1 MTPEHFAHIRHL
13 TGCNHDQ
20 FAKIYLFTVAKQK
33 AYETGS
39 RKITDD
45 DETYLLKI
53 ESMFRNGNERTN
65 NEQ

>member
-1 MTPEHFAHIRHL
+1 MTPGHFVRIRHL

-20 FAKIYLFTVAKQK
+20 FAKAYSITVAKQK
-33 AYETGS
+33 AYENGRRIS
-39 RKITDD
+39 DD

-53 ESMFRNGNERTN
+53 ENMFRNGNERTN